1 MVATVRTKN
10 MILLSALLL
19 CLANSAGV
27 QGTLSLLIQNGIAY
41 APNGLLYMSAW
52 IFGYGDHSFM

>member
-19 CLANSAGV
+19 CLTNSAGV
-27 QGTLSLLIQNGIAY
+27 QGTLSLLIQHGIAY
-41 APNGLLYMSAW
+41 AQNGLLYMSAW
-52 IFGYGDHSFM
+52 MFAYGDQRS